1 MKKVRY
7 NVWETN
13 SSSSHT
19 VSVRGKRNVDGDYY
33 NCCTQSNRIIKVGL
47 DEYGWHGDP
56 CDNFQSK
63 LAYALSMVLNT
74 EYPNFRYYDEDF
86 VINQDT
92 LEKCEGYQIIL
103 NAIRRHMDVFG
114 ILIERKHD
122 YYPYGYIDHQSCED
136 YHSLQDFLDDWNVDI
151 ERFLFDDGVVVLIL
165 NDNE

>member
-19 VSVRGKRNVDGDYY
+19 VTVRGKRNIDKYRY
-33 NCCTQSNRIIKVGL
+33 TQPNRIIKVKL

-56 CDNFQSK
+56 CDSFQSK

-74 EYPNFRYYDEDF
+74 EYPYFEYWDENF
-86 VINQDT
+86 VIDQDT

-103 NAIRRHMDVFG
+103 NAIQLHMDVFG
-114 ILIERKHD
+114 ILIERNRG
-122 YYPYGYIDHQSCED
+122 YYPYGYIDHQSCES

-151 ERFLFDDGVVVLIL
+151 ERFLFDDGVVVWIL
-165 NDNE
+165 NDNG